1 MELWKNGVKI
11 NSEKILKEEANVG
24 KSEREK
30 GKEMYSDK
38 NLLSFY
44 SGIPKN
50 KIQRVKPAGSFNLAS
65 RESINFKEV

>member
-1 MELWKNGVKI
+1 MKLWKNGVKI

-30 GKEMYSDK
+30 EREMYCDK

-44 SGIPKN
+44 SGIPQN
-50 KIQRVKPAGSFNLAS
+50 KIQRVKPAGSLNLAS